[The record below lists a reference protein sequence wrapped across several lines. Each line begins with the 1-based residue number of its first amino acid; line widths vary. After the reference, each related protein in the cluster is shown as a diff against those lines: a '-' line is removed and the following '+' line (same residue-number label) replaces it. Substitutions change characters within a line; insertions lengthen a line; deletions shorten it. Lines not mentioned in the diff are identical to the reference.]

1 LTKSVDAASDYDS
14 GTPPFDTADGE
25 RSASLRRADL
35 MLFGI
40 PPVDLV
46 ILVLLA
52 FLIATT
58 VNTFAMEAAVLF
70 VPAFLYVFPRVVEG
84 FPSVGVNAA
93 IGLALFV
100 ELFGYS
106 SSVAAYWFREQIDFH
121 AAKKIL
127 AISIPVAVVARV
139 GSYLAPSSLLMLL
152 FGGLLLTLTVVMY
165 ESHEGGP
172 SLVDRL
178 VEMPVAGLSL
188 PSTDVADSYM
198 PQTRLLA
205 DGGTVEAG
213 SREGL
218 DFGRFDRAIV
228 AVGGALA
235 GLVGIAIG
243 ELTQTLL
250 TVRKRFP
257 VQLSTGTSA
266 FVLHLTIVSALVT
279 NVALLRYAPSIAG
292 EGFIVPFR
300 VGSIV
305 AVGCLFGGQM
315 GAYLNSR
322 LSEDTVVKMLMTAYF
337 LVGLLVTARTLFLG
351 AAH

>member
-1 LTKSVDAASDYDS
+1 
-14 GTPPFDTADGE
+14 
-25 RSASLRRADL
+25 

-46 ILVLLA
+46 VLVVLA

-106 SSVAAYWFREQIDFH
+106 SSVTAYWFREQIDFH
-121 AAKKIL
+121 TAKKVL
-127 AISIPVAVVARV
+127 AITVPVAVVARV

-152 FGGLLLTLTVVMY
+152 FGGLLLALTLVMY
-165 ESHEGGP
+165 ESHEHGP
-172 SLVDRL
+172 SVLGRL
-178 VEMPVAGLSL
+178 LEMPVAGLSG
-188 PSTDVADSYM
+188 SDVPDSYR

-205 DGGTVEAG
+205 DGGTAEG
-213 SREGL
+213 GTRDGL
-218 DFGRFDRAIV
+218 DFDAVDRAVV

-235 GLVGIAIG
+235 GLVGIAVG

-279 NVALLRYAPSIAG
+279 NVALLRYVPSIAG
-292 EGFIVPFR
+292 EGFTVPFR
-300 VGSIV
+300 VGSLV

-322 LSEDTVVKMLMTAYF
+322 LSEDAVLKMLMVAYF
-337 LVGLLVTARTLFLG
+337 LVGVLVTVRTLFLG